1 VLFVFLT
8 SIPFTRKKPT
18 GPIPCCYP
26 SLMLAHH
33 HCGDWAQGLQNERG
47 RNAIYILS
55 SFWSIHGLKD
65 AVGLDL

>member
-1 VLFVFLT
+1 MT

-18 GPIPCCYP
+18 GPVPCCYP

-33 HCGDWAQGLQNERG
+33 QWSDNCENWLQGLQNEKG

-55 SFWSIHGLKD
+55 SFWCMHGLKD